1 MYPEYQERLFE
12 EIKSVLLTR
21 ETPVTKDD
29 LKMMPYLDMFVKETL
44 RLFPAVPFLTRRV
57 TSDIEI
63 SKKLN

>member
-1 MYPEYQERLFE
+1 MYPEYQERLFD

-57 TSDIEI
+57 TNDIELGI
-63 SKKLN
+63 RN